1 MTDREV
7 IDGDIDFWM
16 LAGFLNSLRKSVPEP
31 IRKEILDG
39 FDDVLAKS
47 GLTDKGGLIGL
58 MENPTRGIVHREL
71 V

>member
-1 MTDREV
+1 LQLIAKVMT
-7 IDGDIDFWM
+7 GGGG
-16 LAGFLNSLRKSVPEP
+16 GFVSSIN
-31 IRKEILDG
+31 G